1 MTAEFKDKYAGQKK
15 QCNPWRIFI
24 KKGARKAETDASCP
38 PWIPEFNKVEFTGLH
53 SSIRNNCSG
62 LQRVS
67 TGSRISKG
75 TPPTS
80 CSATK
85 KGQYFQYLIYF
96 TQWATPLK
104 QFKNTS

>member
-1 MTAEFKDKYAGQKK
+1 MTAELKDIRMQDRKTSVT
-15 QCNPWRIFI
+15 PWRIFI
-24 KKGARKAETDASCP
+24 KQGARKAETDASCP

-85 KGQYFQYLIYF
+85 KRTVLSVSHLFHSVGNT
-96 TQWATPLK
+96 TQTV
-104 QFKNTS
+104 